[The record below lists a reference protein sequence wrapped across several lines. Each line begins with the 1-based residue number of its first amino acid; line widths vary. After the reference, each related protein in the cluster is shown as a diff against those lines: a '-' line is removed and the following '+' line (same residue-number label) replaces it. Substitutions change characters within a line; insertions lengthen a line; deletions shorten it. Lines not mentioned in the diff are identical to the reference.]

1 MCHRLSE
8 SFTQIQK
15 NAEGTYESLGLSYR
29 SEKYKG
35 IDGAVIEIVKEN
47 VEKKMRDQQQQFNN
61 QEQKSTEKVGET
73 VIAKKP
79 SDYKEGNKN
88 VGDYVDYE
96 EVKDDK

>member
-1 MCHRLSE
+1 M
-8 SFTQIQK
+8 
-15 NAEGTYESLGLSYR
+15 GLLR
-29 SEKYKG
+29 TLA
-35 IDGAVIEIVKEN
+35 IIVIIYYAIKFIGRYILPLFVGKIVDN
-47 VEKKMRDQQQQFNN
+47 VEKKMREQQQQYQDR
-61 QEQKSTEKVGET
+61 QEKSTGKVGET